1 MIMNTLS
8 YIKYWGITV
17 LAIIVS
23 AFLFVSC
30 DGMIYNDEGDCSVR
44 YRLKFRYDMN
54 PKFADAFAHEVKS
67 VRLYAF
73 TPDGELVWQSA
84 EQGSV
89 LASEEYAMPID
100 LAPGDYHLVAWC
112 GLDNEESFTLPDVS
126 HGCHLEDLHCKL
138 KRQYDMET
146 DVATGAQKRI
156 TCSKQDLHPL
166 FHGTL
171 DVSLPVND
179 DGGEY
184 TYVMPLTKD
193 TNIFRV
199 VLQHLS
205 GEDINADDFVFS
217 IEDRNGWMAHDN
229 SLINDEPITYRAWST
244 YSGEA
249 GVDIPT
255 KAGADVMP
263 GAGKRV
269 ITTVKAAVAE
279 LTVSRLVKRDWSQYP
294 RPMLTIRTTEGKLVV
309 SIPVID
315 YALLV
320 RGECNRSM
328 SEQEF
333 LDRAD
338 EYNMTF
344 FLDEDNKWVST
355 VIQIL
360 SWKVVRSNV
369 DIE

>member
-54 PKFADAFAHEVKS
+54 LKFADAFAHEVKS

-89 LASEEYAMPID
+89 LASEEYVMPID

-279 LTVSRLVKRDWSQYP
+279 LTVSRLV
-294 RPMLTIRTTEGKLVV
+294 
-309 SIPVID
+309 
-315 YALLV
+315 

>member
-1 MIMNTLS
+1 M
-8 YIKYWGITV
+8 
-17 LAIIVS
+17 
-23 AFLFVSC
+23 
-30 DGMIYNDEGDCSVR
+30 
-44 YRLKFRYDMN
+44 
-54 PKFADAFAHEVKS
+54 
-67 VRLYAF
+67 
-73 TPDGELVWQSA
+73 
-84 EQGSV
+84 
-89 LASEEYAMPID
+89 
-100 LAPGDYHLVAWC
+100 
-112 GLDNEESFTLPDVS
+112 
-126 HGCHLEDLHCKL
+126 
-138 KRQYDMET
+138 
-146 DVATGAQKRI
+146 
-156 TCSKQDLHPL
+156 

-193 TNIFRV
+193 TNVFRV

-229 SLINDEPITYRAWST
+229 SLINDELITYRAWST

-249 GVDIPT
+249 GVDVLT
-255 KAGADVMP
+255 KSGVDVMP
-263 GAGKRV
+263 EVGNRAV
-269 ITTVKAAVAE
+269 TTVKAAVAE
-279 LTVSRLVKRDWSQYP
+279 LTVSRLVKRDWNLYS
-294 RPMLTIRTTEGKLVV
+294 RPMLTIHTTEGKLVV

-320 RGECNRSM
+320 RGECNRNM

>member
-1 MIMNTLS
+1 MIWRQTKQQVLKNVSLVLEKT
-8 YIKYWGITV
+8 YI
-17 LAIIVS
+17 
-23 AFLFVSC
+23 
-30 DGMIYNDEGDCSVR
+30 
-44 YRLKFRYDMN
+44 
-54 PKFADAFAHEVKS
+54 
-67 VRLYAF
+67 
-73 TPDGELVWQSA
+73 
-84 EQGSV
+84 
-89 LASEEYAMPID
+89 
-100 LAPGDYHLVAWC
+100 
-112 GLDNEESFTLPDVS
+112 
-126 HGCHLEDLHCKL
+126 
-138 KRQYDMET
+138 
-146 DVATGAQKRI
+146 
-156 TCSKQDLHPL
+156 L

-193 TNIFRV
+193 TNVFRV

-249 GVDIPT
+249 GVDVLT
-255 KAGADVMP
+255 KSGVDVMP
-263 GAGKRV
+263 EVGNRAV
-269 ITTVKAAVAE
+269 TTVKAAVAE
-279 LTVSRLVKRDWSQYP
+279 LTVSRLVKRDWNLYS
-294 RPMLTIRTTEGKLVV
+294 RPMLTIHTTEGKLVV

-320 RGECNRSM
+320 RGECNRNM